1 MAWYGHRYYDSK
13 EKKWKDGPKGNSGSK
28 THPVGQK
35 GANGFGLYDMSGN
48 VFEWCW
54 DWKQSYSSG
63 SVTDPRG
70 PSSGSNRSARGGSHR
85 HGTKTARASDR
96 YKVAPSNRYNN
107 LGFRLIG
114 PVFSDFN
121 DRISF

>member
-1 MAWYGHRYYDSK
+1 MINGDDGSCDWESNGWRLPTEAEWEYLARGGEVHKYSGSNRIDDVAWYGHRYYDSK
-13 EKKWKDGPKGNSGSK
+13 EKNGKMVLKATAAAK

-70 PSSGSNRSARGGSHR
+70 ASGG
-85 HGTKTARASDR
+85 
-96 YKVAPSNRYNN
+96 
-107 LGFRLIG
+107 
-114 PVFSDFN
+114 
-121 DRISF
+121 